1 LVGGAILI
9 GLGLLFLVGQFL
21 GANLW
26 RLFWPLA
33 IIGVGGLFF
42 VGMIAGGRSS
52 GGLAIPGSILSMIG
66 LLMLYQ
72 NLTGHWASWSYGW
85 TLIVFAV
92 GAGILIMGW
101 WTQDESRRRAGLR
114 VMGVGIVLFVI
125 FGSFFELGA
134 MLLGARGAHGAG
146 QLLFPVLLIAT
157 GLYLVAVRSGLV
169 GGRKPEPPAVSLP
182 EERNETPGA
191 SAG

>member
-1 LVGGAILI
+1 
-9 GLGLLFLVGQFL
+9 
-21 GANLW
+21 
-26 RLFWPLA
+26 
-33 IIGVGGLFF
+33 
-42 VGMIAGGRSS
+42 MIAGGRSS

-72 NLTGHWASWSYGW
+72 NFTSHWASWSYGW

-101 WTQDESRRRAGLR
+101 WTQDEPRRRAGLR
-114 VMGVGIVLFVI
+114 VMGVGTVLFVI

-134 MLLGARGAHGAG
+134 MLLGARGAG

-169 GGRKPEPPAVSLP
+169 GGRKPESPAASLP
-182 EERNETPGA
+182 EERDETPGA